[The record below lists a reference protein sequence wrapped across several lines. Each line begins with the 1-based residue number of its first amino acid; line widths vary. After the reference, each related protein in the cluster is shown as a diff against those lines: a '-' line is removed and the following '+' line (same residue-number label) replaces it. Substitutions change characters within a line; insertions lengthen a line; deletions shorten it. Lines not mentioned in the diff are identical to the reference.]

1 MNSFRVPRLEGET
14 SAPFVRGVAE
24 FTRLRVDRP
33 GKELILNFHTNPTR
47 FQATTGVRF
56 RVVVPPAN
64 TSKTR
69 LRFVLHGTVP
79 SNSFTVQNSIRTG
92 LGLALDVDVSR
103 IQDVIYE
110 VSLSLVSSFIHS
122 CYRVVKYSRW
132 IAKFE
137 LRTFLD

>member
-103 IQDVIYE
+103 IQDKCPL
-110 VSLSLVSSFIHS
+110 LS
-122 CYRVVKYSRW
+122 
-132 IAKFE
+132 IAVTEWLSIVDGLPNLNSEPF
-137 LRTFLD
+137 